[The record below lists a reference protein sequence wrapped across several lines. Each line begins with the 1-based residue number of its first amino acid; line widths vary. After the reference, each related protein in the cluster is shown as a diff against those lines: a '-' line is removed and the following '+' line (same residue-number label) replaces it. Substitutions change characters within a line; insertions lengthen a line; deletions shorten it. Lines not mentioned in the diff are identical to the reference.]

1 MTEQAN
7 FSELRDKISNWDLEA
22 EEMLINK
29 LNIFTNSYKNDFAV
43 FTKNMENLN
52 NNLLNTEVEQYKAIS
67 NLKDISQNRFIEE
80 KLEENAES
88 VSEESDRGLEM
99 GSGKEIFLDNNEKM
113 KKVAEIS
120 IKNMEEI
127 NLKKE
132 KNKEKIE
139 DDSVSVASKN
149 LVLENSKKYGKLPF
163 IIGTSDFMKDKRIG
177 LTNEIDEDDKQD
189 ESDEPEINR
198 EILEDRVV
206 TAKMQKQ
213 WDKVEQKRKI
223 KKAQKEKA
231 KLQNSQMNEN
241 NKTPENNNKN
251 NFNEEVKEQV
261 DIPIDFEIIESV
273 EVDGKNNNTNN
284 NNKSNNDNITNNNN
298 SNNNNIAISTGKGPG
313 IPPPPPPPPK
323 PVFNPANIKPKKKIE
338 KKESSNTNINNTN
351 NTQPV
356 NINNNIPKNIPKNIP
371 NIIPSNIPTNIPT
384 NIPNNIPKNNPS
396 IIPNNNN
403 NINMFKPKM
412 IQSVNPLLLQGLMN
426 LRDDDDDDDEDIF
439 SKKNRKMPVL
449 NNNIIVAQS
458 QNPVITPQT
467 NIIANNNMKVNK
479 MKLNNIFEGIENDDD
494 EEEQKVEEKKN
505 NVVEPIKNNQGIF
518 SSENNEEQKNEN
530 EKKDN
535 FDNQVKNN
543 YPLKQNMKFN
553 NLFDNQ
559 EEEKNNNENV
569 EVKKPQ
575 TNINVK
581 KKLTLFF
588 GDDDD

>member
-52 NNLLNTEVEQYKAIS
+52 NNLLYTEVEQYKAIS

-149 LVLENSKKYGKLPF
+149 LVLENSKKYGTLPF

-206 TAKMQKQ
+206 TDKMQKQ

-223 KKAQKEKA
+223 KKAEEEKA
-231 KLQNSQMNEN
+231 KLQNSQMNES
-241 NKTPENNNKN
+241 NKIPGNNNKN

-284 NNKSNNDNITNNNN
+284 NNKSNNDNSTNNNN
-298 SNNNNIAISTGKGPG
+298 DNIAISTGKGPG

-351 NTQPV
+351 TTQPV
-356 NINNNIPKNIPKNIP
+356 NINNNIPKTIP
-371 NIIPSNIPTNIPT
+371 NIIPTNIPNNIPTNIPS
-384 NIPNNIPKNNPS
+384 NIPNNIPKNNPN
-396 IIPNNNN
+396 IIPNNN

-412 IQSVNPLLLQGLMN
+412 IQSVNPLLLN
-426 LRDDDDDDDEDIF
+426 LRDDDDDDEDLDSGI
-439 SKKNRKMPVL
+439 MPVL

-458 QNPVITPQT
+458 QNPVIAPQN

-559 EEEKNNNENV
+559 EEEKNNTENV

-575 TNINVK
+575 TNMNVK